1 MSNNRNI
8 IQVTFEKGIIETWKQ
23 EALSENGKLASAL
36 YMDNWDPN
44 LEHQS
49 LVKRFGYGMYLPS
62 SRPTIVVTE
71 DGDNFVFLKRS
82 ALHNFSNNFNN
93 QSANK
98 YNNIFHLE
106 LLNTT
111 KPYQNFSQVIFIR
124 RIAQD
129 KDNDILYTDYNRVH
143 SLENPTEATGVVGYT
158 LEYLSPEEPTII
170 DKDWHEAWTDTQY
183 VLETSE
189 FKIVYPGYYVLGTYA
204 DSSRYG
210 EQILFTTT
218 MQYEQSGPD
227 NEPEF
232 MKFDGSWE
240 NVRYNPIYKKAG
252 NFDKDF
258 VKLLYP
264 CYKYAYWDITKKRKD
279 SNQFWNGITF
289 IDDLQNKAIYTKWKV
304 QLPSLSLA
312 KLDIKVIDI
321 TKPSTDAEPDSTNLP
336 TDPTLYGDMTL
347 VLRDRYLDETNNYY
361 FGAIWHLYLSNL
373 VSWVNSFE
381 YCDSIHF
388 DTVCAELLKYN
399 YYIFYAIY
407 THIPEFSISDSF
419 IGDDLLSFTKEQN
432 ILLKEQQLIKWIK
445 SGLAQCRRNSG
456 DILSGDSFDED
467 IIDRAVLFKQPNYF
481 DIKLPRPNHYGQT
494 YQFVLTVKI
503 DNIDIVVKQLEFIA
517 KNGPDY
523 AGEDYYEIREKIS
536 THPEINSLGI
546 SYWHYPL
553 ISPETHLKQS
563 DPFYCTPQTNIEA
576 NNSLTTLDS
585 IDNIQTWEFI
595 ADSVEALDKQ
605 KARNDGFAIRQNINY
620 NPETKDTFKE
630 YILPGTHI
638 VGTGSNGNGFVYQEK
653 YYVLSY
659 GLRINNATFEK
670 LLDVRA
676 TEIGLYLCQQS
687 EENEVRSTGIISY
700 TKGCD
705 IYKKPD
711 LQIDVKNPDYAK
723 YRLIH
728 KFLIQGNAP
737 IINDYTQLD
746 KQNPYSIT
754 NTWQYLDED
763 ADSFKLGYWAV
774 PGADKSKG
782 QSLNAGEPNIYA
794 LYDFLGDSRAT
805 DTFERNNHLSP
816 NFYIRDYPIDT
827 PPLTIGGS
835 GKYWKGLGARCITV
849 IKGLP
854 FLGGTINADGDEEVS
869 IVRWSVIQN
878 GTASPDTFY
887 EENQLQ
893 FGHKPIT
900 ALKEYRGQ
908 LMVFN
913 REETYRHLLKD
924 VFNPATWEFL
934 QLSKG
939 QGTFSSKTVIAT
951 PYGIVYLNEAGV
963 WISDGTKPKSL
974 TDDPDQGLA
983 ISNLYCQLAINDS
996 YKFTTQIEP
1005 GNVYIEDG
1013 YNVMMELH
1021 YDEFNDELIIN
1032 TPVTRG
1038 DIVKFVTIAPL
1049 AVNQYNFT
1057 HQVQL
1062 KYNFSKHNWRLES
1075 YPLKNFLELTSAK
1088 PNNITYSKYG
1098 KLAQCIPF
1106 FYQLQYT
1113 KRIPVLNRIDT
1124 KFCLINQYLFD
1135 EYVQSTKKLWDE
1147 FLHVDGLV
1155 DDRTNIITELITH
1168 IIGDG
1173 IKDDLLRN
1181 IVLETNASNP
1191 LLRISGADFEYGNNQ
1206 MLDLI
1211 FDGLQS
1217 AIADPYFAYDL
1228 RTNNWKDQ
1236 DIQTWFDLIH
1246 SNMFDKNS
1254 LRIRKTDKA
1263 VYNPFTVKLQTP
1275 NVNTLNVNSKENK
1288 ESIILNAPL
1297 QTPFRKMRF
1306 KLRSIELVKIQK
1318 ILISIIQF
1326 NRKKT

>member
-8 IQVTFEKGIIETWKQ
+8 IQVTFERGIIETWKQ

-49 LVKRFGYGMYLPS
+49 LVKRFGYALYEPS
-62 SRPTIVVTE
+62 VDPYNETI
-71 DGDNFVFLKRS
+71 DGLTIFKSHKRNELVNFTSYFNSIS
-82 ALHNFSNNFNN
+82 AK
-93 QSANK
+93 K
-98 YNNIFHLE
+98 YNKIFHLE
-106 LLNTT
+106 LMNST
-111 KPYQNFSQVIFIR
+111 KPYENFNQILFIR
-124 RIAQD
+124 RLAQD
-129 KDNDILYTDYNRVH
+129 KDNDILYTDYNRIH
-143 SLENPTEATGVVGYT
+143 SLENPTEATGIVGFN
-158 LEYLSPEEPTII
+158 LEYLSPEEPTIVN
-170 DKDWHEAWTDTQY
+170 KDWHEAWADTQHI
-183 VLETSE
+183 LETSA

-232 MKFDGSWE
+232 MKFNGSWE

-264 CYKYAYWDITKKRKD
+264 CYKYTYWDITKKRKD
-279 SNQFWNGITF
+279 GNQFWNGITF

-336 TDPTLYGDMTL
+336 TDPALFGDMTL
-347 VLRDRYLDETNNYY
+347 VLRDRYLNEVNNYY
-361 FGAIWHLYLSNL
+361 FGAIWHLYLTNL

-399 YYIFYAIY
+399 FYIFYAIY
-407 THIPEFSISDSF
+407 THIPEFSVSDQF
-419 IGDDLLSFTKEQN
+419 IGNDLFPFTKEQN
-432 ILLKEQQLIKWIK
+432 ILLKEQQLVKWIK

-456 DILSGDSFDED
+456 ELTSTASFDED

-553 ISPETHLKQS
+553 INPETNLKVT
-563 DPFYCTPQTNIEA
+563 DPFYCTPQTDVET
-576 NNSLTTLDS
+576 NNPYTYLNT
-585 IDNIQTWEFI
+585 IDNMQVWEFLEN
-595 ADSVEALDKQ
+595 AVEALDKQ

-670 LLDVRA
+670 LLDVGA

-687 EENEVRSTGIISY
+687 EESEVRSTGIISY

-711 LQIDVKNPDYAK
+711 LQIDVKNPDYTK

-728 KFLIQGNAP
+728 KFLIQGDAP

-746 KQNPYSIT
+746 QQNPYSIT

-763 ADSFKLGYWAV
+763 ADSFKLGFWAV
-774 PGADKSKG
+774 PGADRSKG
-782 QSLNAGEPNIYA
+782 QSLNAGEPNVFA

-827 PPLTIGGS
+827 PSLTIGGS

-854 FLGGTINADGDEEVS
+854 FLGGTINADGDEEVG

-893 FGHKPIT
+893 FGHKSIT

-939 QGTFSSKTVIAT
+939 QGTFSPKTAIVT

-974 TDDPDQGLA
+974 TDDPEQGLA

-1038 DIVKFVTIAPL
+1038 NNVILTLTEF
-1049 AVNQYNFT
+1049 NFT

-1075 YPLKNFLELTSAK
+1075 FPIKNLVDPIAPAVLS
-1088 PNNITYSKYG
+1088 ITYSKYG
-1098 KLAQCIPF
+1098 KLAQCLPF
-1106 FYQLQYT
+1106 MYQLQYEQ
-1113 KRIPVLNRIDT
+1113 REGELDHNDT
-1124 KFCLINQYLFD
+1124 IFALFNQYKFK
-1135 EYVQSTKKLWDE
+1135 EFVQGEKKLWDE
-1147 FLHVDGLV
+1147 IISLSGFLIN
-1155 DDRTNIITELITH
+1155 RTNIITELITH

-1181 IVLETNASNP
+1181 IILETNANNP
-1191 LLRISGADFEYGNNQ
+1191 LVRIDSSDYQYGNSPIQTVLFNSN
-1206 MLDLI
+1206 L
-1211 FDGLQS
+1211 FHV
-1217 AIADPYFAYDL
+1217 ADPYFAYDL
-1228 RTNNWKDQ
+1228 RTNNWENQ
-1236 DIQTWFDLIH
+1236 DIETWFDFVY
-1246 SNMFDKNS
+1246 SNMFDKNG
-1254 LRIRKTDKA
+1254 LKIRRTDKA
-1263 VYNPFTVKLQTP
+1263 MYNPFTVKLQTP
-1275 NVNTLNVNSKENK
+1275 NVNTLNVSSKENK
-1288 ESIILNAPL
+1288 ESIILNAHL